1 MAGRRPLDGVRV
13 MVTRPRSQA
22 AGLCNLL
29 AQEGAIPVE
38 VPAVAIEPLPDLAS
52 LDAALDR
59 LGSYQWVVFTSANAV
74 DVVLGRIPRMAEGAD
89 AFADLGVCAIGPGTA
104 AALEGWG
111 LQPAYV
117 PERYVAEGLVD
128 GLQAH
133 LATGDRVLL
142 PRAEGARGVLID
154 GLRSAGAMVEEVPI
168 YRAVPPPDLAA
179 CARSALEAG
188 VDAVTFTSSSTVRH
202 LVAALDGRAEAL
214 DGVVVAC
221 VGPVTAATAGE
232 AGLRVDVVASEYAT
246 PGLVAALCE
255 HYALVG
261 GGR

>member
-22 AGLCNLL
+22 AGLCGLL
-29 AQEGAIPVE
+29 AREGAIPVE
-38 VPAVAIEPLPDLAS
+38 VPAVAIEPLPDLAA
-52 LDAALDR
+52 LDAVLER
-59 LGSYQWVVFTSANAV
+59 LATYQWVVFTSANAV
-74 DVVLGRIPRMAEGAD
+74 DVVLERMRGLGDGAA
-89 AFADLGVCAIGPGTA
+89 AFADLRVCAIGPATA

-111 LQPAYV
+111 LHAAYV

-128 GLQAH
+128 GLQARVA
-133 LATGDRVLL
+133 LGDRVLL
-142 PRAEGARGVLID
+142 PRAEGARGILID
-154 GLRSAGAMVEEVPI
+154 GLGSAGAVVEEVPI

-179 CARSALEAG
+179 NARSALESG
-188 VDAVTFTSSSTVRH
+188 VDAATFTSSSTVRH
-202 LVAALDGRAEAL
+202 LVAALDGGVESL

-221 VGPVTAATAGE
+221 IGPVTAATASE
-232 AGLRVDVVASEYAT
+232 AGLRVDVVAREYAT

-261 GGR
+261 GRR